1 MEKKENL
8 NREIKTIKRTNW
20 IFFNLKIT
28 ISEKVFKLLID
39 LTPEEKGRELEN
51 RSIQIIPPEQRE
63 CGMKKKRKKHEQNL
77 KDIWDN
83 IKDLRYF

>member
-77 KDIWDN
+77 KDI
-83 IKDLRYF
+83 